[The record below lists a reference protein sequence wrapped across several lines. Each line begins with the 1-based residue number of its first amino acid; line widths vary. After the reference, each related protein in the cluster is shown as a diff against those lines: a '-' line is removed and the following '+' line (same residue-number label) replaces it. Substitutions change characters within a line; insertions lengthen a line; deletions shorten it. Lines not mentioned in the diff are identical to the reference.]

1 MTMMNW
7 EVWWP
12 LLRYKQKQ
20 YIYVYLCELPHPIP
34 NVLLNLLKSGF
45 SYHFMKLL
53 FLKSTWHFP
62 SLLPQTTDT
71 FQVFFWFLRSI
82 KLCWPFQSFLKSCP
96 LSSKTCSLFSLNSP
110 ALPPWPALWATFP
123 LCVPGT
129 VMFPDSYPGSSLLLP
144 VYVHFF
150 GYLIHFYDLN
160 YHLMLMASKSIYLT
174 PFYHIWLPS
183 EHSPGGATGSSYS
196 TWPRLNLSPFLSQ
209 SCYWDICPL
218 ISQWPKPKPGVMLYL
233 SPFLS
238 VSLQLSRLNVS
249 QISIL
254 SPLLPH
260 FWPPS
265 RLVVSCWL
273 INTHICFFAYY
284 PNPSSTL

>member
-7 EVWWP
+7 EVWGP

-144 VYVHFF
+144 VYAHFL

-160 YHLMLMASKSIYLT
+160 YHLMLMASKSFYLT

-196 TWPRLNLSPFLSQ
+196 TWPPVESIAILVPVLL
-209 SCYWDICPL
+209 L
-218 ISQWPKPKPGVMLYL
+218 GYL
-233 SPFLS
+233 STDIPMAQTETWGHALPLSLSLSISSTQSPQCLSDLYSISSAPSLLATIKASGFL
-238 VSLQLSRLNVS
+238 
-249 QISIL
+249 
-254 SPLLPH
+254 
-260 FWPPS
+260 
-265 RLVVSCWL
+265 L
-273 INTHICFFAYY
+273 IN
-284 PNPSSTL
+284 